1 MTSTAKIA
9 SIHSTSELDRTLM
22 GFTAID
28 IRDINT
34 GDILIFRT
42 ASLGHSRELPLR
54 HGRTCKV
61 VGFNRNRRGDQQV
74 SVRFRVA
81 QELGDIESSDGLT
94 PPVDLAPV
102 NLVAKTQDAFAVA
115 KDVHHQFVAPLVA
128 QCAEQGRPWMAR
140 LKLQVVLGD
149 LGMYDRLS
157 QQQPQAL
164 HELPY

>member
-1 MTSTAKIA
+1 MA
-9 SIHSTSELDRTLM
+9 SIHSTSELDLTLL
-22 GFTAID
+22 GFNAID

-61 VGFNRNRRGDQQV
+61 VGFDRNRRGDQQIR
-74 SVRFRVA
+74 VRFRVA
-81 QELGDIESSDGLT
+81 PELGDVESSDGLT

-102 NLVAKTQDAFAVA
+102 NLVAKTPASLAAA
-115 KDVHHQFVAPLVA
+115 KEVHGRFVAPLVA
-128 QCAEQGRPWMAR
+128 QCTEQGRPWMAR
-140 LKLQVVLGD
+140 LKLQTVLGD
-149 LGMYDRLS
+149 LGMFDRLS
-157 QQQPQAL
+157 QQQPQPL